1 MGFLFFIL
9 LERKLFYAFPKT
21 NAMKVRNL
29 ILFVFMLFSLSAFQ
43 PTPQSAYAPG
53 ESFRY
58 RIHYGFVNA
67 GFATVELNE
76 AVFQQKKVYH
86 AIGRGYTTGMTKLF
100 FKVEDDYQSFI
111 DPKNGVPLK
120 YIRKVYE
127 GGYTKNQEGYFN
139 HETGMVWAKDLKNQT
154 DKSVKVP
161 TKVQDI
167 LSSFYYLRNYPNID
181 KLPEGESVLI
191 DMFFDDEVTKF
202 KLKYLGKEDIKTKFG
217 VVSCLKFRPYVQSG
231 RVFKEQESLTVW
243 VSDDGNKIPV
253 RIKADLMVGSLKAEI
268 DHYKGL
274 KHPFITK

>member
-1 MGFLFFIL
+1 MKVLTYFLPLFFL
-9 LERKLFYAFPKT
+9 GTF
-21 NAMKVRNL
+21 
-29 ILFVFMLFSLSAFQ
+29 SAFQ
-43 PTPQSAYAPG
+43 PGPKSAFAPG

-58 RIHYGFVNA
+58 KVHYGFVNA
-67 GFATVELNE
+67 GVATVELNE
-76 AVFQQKKVYH
+76 TVFQNKKVYH
-86 AIGRGYTTGMTKLF
+86 AVGRGYTTGMTKVF

-111 DPKNGVPLK
+111 DPENNVPLK
-120 YIRKVYE
+120 YIRKIYE

-139 HETGMVWAKDLKNQT
+139 HDTGTVLAKDHKRQT
-154 DKSVKVP
+154 EKTVKVP
-161 TKVQDI
+161 AKVQDI
-167 LSSFYYLRNYPNID
+167 LSSFYYLRNYPNVD
-181 KLPEGESVLI
+181 KLPVGESVLI

-253 RIKADLMVGSLKAEI
+253 RIKAELMVGSLKADL